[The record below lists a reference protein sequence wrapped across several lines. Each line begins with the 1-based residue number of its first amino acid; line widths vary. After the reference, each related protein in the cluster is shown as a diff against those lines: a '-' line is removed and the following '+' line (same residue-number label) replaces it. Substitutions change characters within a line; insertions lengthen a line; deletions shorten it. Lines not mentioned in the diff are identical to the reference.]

1 MAQTDT
7 PLTILEKE
15 IEAFKKE
22 VKHLILL
29 KFIKFPI
36 WFKLEDK
43 LKVWNKIEFKAK
55 NLDKEKYKESVT
67 GAVKE

>member
-1 MAQTDT
+1 
-7 PLTILEKE
+7 
-15 IEAFKKE
+15 
-22 VKHLILL
+22 L